1 MTRVIADFHIH
12 SKYSRATSDKM
23 DLREIARFAQTKGLN
38 IVGTGDA
45 THHKWFNDLR
55 ENLTELPDAGLYRL
69 ADNPEGPVNFMITVE
84 VSTIF
89 TFEGSTKK
97 IHHVILVPSLDVAAQ
112 VNERLARYGDLTVD
126 GRPILDMTAPQLVEE
141 VMSVSGDNVVIPSH
155 IWTPWFGLFGAF
167 SGFNQ
172 IEDCYQDTTRY
183 VPAIETG
190 LSSDPPMNWRL
201 SSMDRFALVSNSDS
215 HSSWPW
221 RIGREANVFEL
232 EEDEITYGNIVD
244 AIRKK
249 DGKLFKFTVE
259 TDPNYGKYH
268 FDGHRV
274 CSFSCSPEQTKRL
287 NGFCPRCKR
296 RLTIGVLSRVE
307 QLADRPEGFVPKDA
321 IPFKDLIPLYE
332 IISFTMGVEQLYS
345 KKVLDE
351 QNKLIDRFGNEF
363 NVLLKVSKEELV
375 KVTHEKIADSIVRL
389 REGKVKF
396 VAGYDGVY
404 GKPIFGSGENL
415 KDKITGMKIQS
426 SLTDFNAKGP

>member
-1 MTRVIADFHIH
+1 
-12 SKYSRATSDKM
+12 
-23 DLREIARFAQTKGLN
+23 
-38 IVGTGDA
+38 
-45 THHKWFNDLR
+45 
-55 ENLTELPDAGLYRL
+55 
-69 ADNPEGPVNFMITVE
+69 
-84 VSTIF
+84 
-89 TFEGSTKK
+89 
-97 IHHVILVPSLDVAAQ
+97 
-112 VNERLARYGDLTVD
+112 
-126 GRPILDMTAPQLVEE
+126 
-141 VMSVSGDNVVIPSH
+141 
-155 IWTPWFGLFGAF
+155 
-167 SGFNQ
+167 
-172 IEDCYQDTTRY
+172 
-183 VPAIETG
+183 
-190 LSSDPPMNWRL
+190 
-201 SSMDRFALVSNSDS
+201 
-215 HSSWPW
+215 
-221 RIGREANVFEL
+221 L